1 MPPPTIAMS
10 MSRARGPPCWR
21 SVACA
26 GRVRHRGPR
35 AVAGA
40 PRLLRGCAAVAYSR
54 RRGPASRARPDI
66 VQEEI
71 EMLKRSHALTLLVAA
86 VLVLAGCAAKGS
98 TGGMQPVPITD
109 FKMVAGRW
117 AGPVTGITS
126 RDDWA
131 EMTIT
136 PEGRFDFGI
145 ARTIGVFSGGGD
157 VTLADGEMHG
167 EGERG

>member
-1 MPPPTIAMS
+1 
-10 MSRARGPPCWR
+10 
-21 SVACA
+21 
-26 GRVRHRGPR
+26 
-35 AVAGA
+35 
-40 PRLLRGCAAVAYSR
+40 
-54 RRGPASRARPDI
+54 
-66 VQEEI
+66 
-71 EMLKRSHALTLLVAA
+71 MLKRSHALTLLVAA

-157 VTLADGEMHG
+157 LTLADGKMQG
-167 EGERG
+167 KGERGAIVYTLYQSGDRRLLKGDATLSDGRQVNATLTPK